1 MIYGLLTG
9 LAIFA
14 ALLTY
19 GAKPDKFIVRHYTER
34 GHFEQLTLYTQP
46 IWYARLVGLCLF
58 LSSTGALIGLLIKG
72 A

>member
-1 MIYGLLTG
+1 MIYGLLAG

-19 GAKPDKFIVRHYTER
+19 GAQPDKVIVRHYTQL
-34 GHFEQLTLYTQP
+34 GHFEQLTLYTRP

-58 LSSTGALIGLLIKG
+58 LSSTGALIGLII
-72 A
+72 